1 MYADFSGLL
10 FVLAVLTTLVAVADT
25 LFFKK
30 QRGGKKAPWI
40 ITTCYELFPV
50 FVIVFAIR
58 TFIIE
63 PYRIPSGS
71 MKPTLVEGDF
81 VLVNKFKYG
90 WYFPY
95 IDKRVRLGQEV
106 KRGDVVVFREP
117 SDPSRN
123 FVKRIIGLP
132 GDSIVYTNKN
142 LFINGQQ
149 VTETFIEST
158 YVTSLDGRPP
168 YFVRMFEEQLGD
180 VKHAIYE
187 RPGPGLEFTGTV
199 PANSYFVMG
208 DNRDDSG
215 DSRVWGFLPDALLK
229 GDAFRI
235 MLSIDTQNM
244 RVRWK
249 RTGEAIE

>member
-10 FVLAVLTTLVAVADT
+10 FLLAVITTLVVGVDT
-25 LFFKK
+25 LFLKK
-30 QRGGKKAPWI
+30 TRGTGKAPWI
-40 ITTCYELFPV
+40 VATCYELFPV
-50 FVIVFAIR
+50 FVIVFLIR
-58 TFIIE
+58 TFVIE

-95 IDKRVRLGQEV
+95 IDKRIHLGQSP
-106 KRGDVVVFREP
+106 KRGDVVVFRNP
-117 SDPSRN
+117 QDPTMN

-132 GDSIVYTNKN
+132 GDKIDYRNKN
-142 LFINGQQ
+142 LFINGEA
-149 VTETFIEST
+149 VKETFVEST
-158 YVTSLDGRPP
+158 YVMPLDASP
-168 YFVRMFEEQLGD
+168 YFVRMYEEQLGD
-180 VKHAIYE
+180 VKHGIYE
-187 RPGPGLEFTGTV
+187 RPGPGLEFEGTV
-199 PANSYFVMG
+199 PENSYFVMG
-208 DNRDDSG
+208 DNRDASG

-235 MLSIDTQNM
+235 MVSIDT
-244 RVRWK
+244 RHFTVRWG